1 MKNSTKKLCCIA
13 VCLVFAA
20 LCFVGLVGCN
30 NDTTK
35 DTTFRIVTSWE
46 KSGIRNHFYSGSD
59 IGSLQ
64 YFMVEGLY
72 RIVRS
77 TGEIDCELA
86 DGMPVHYEENGNYYT
101 NIKIKSNA
109 KWQNGEDFLAEDVL
123 AFYHINHTTAT
134 NYMLDIEEVNDHE
147 IKITWNPQ
155 KLPVENVRN
164 LLIAQDRQGTCKYSE
179 FKQYVDLADRL
190 VSSSPMNTNPDWF
203 GAYNRASDKD
213 TLAMLDANY
222 RAYQNYNPSWFVATG
237 PYTLKVQ
244 SPTQAQLEKNPY
256 HWAADNLAFDK
267 INAYSSSDIN
277 QTYNLLANDQID
289 YMDGVIPYDSLRSI
303 LESNSKLVHLKMYD
317 PGAIGLLF
325 NMKKG
330 IWTDKTREAF
340 QYIFDRDEIKN
351 AANPYALTSYY
362 ALLGM
367 CETEAKTYMSDEHFN
382 SLTKYSY
389 DEAKASRL
397 LIDAGW
403 SYRDGSWYF
412 PGGQKATLT
421 LGVDAGNVI
430 HSAVAEAV
438 QSMLQ
443 LFGIDVTLKKSSQEA
458 WFTAAAQVGSE
469 YDFSVHWT
477 DLNPTSSFPSGSL
490 EHFQNY
496 MSYICQVDR
505 YPATYNVIQLQNG
518 LKLPVTDLSTGK
530 QFYYADKMNSFY
542 SQTDENLENMVS
554 SYGTS
559 ISKANMGVQF
569 FQNVTGS
576 FINVDKVGGVPL
588 ESYWSQA
595 RDVTYLPPVGSDD
608 YYAVAKTNLYFAG
621 AWVFTSGTYTVK

>member
-1 MKNSTKKLCCIA
+1 MKNSTKKLCCIT

-20 LCFVGLVGCN
+20 FCFVGLVGCN

-542 SQTDENLENMVS
+542 SQSDENLENMVS
-554 SYGTS
+554 SYVTS

-595 RDVTYLPPVGSDD
+595 RDVTYLPQVGSDD

>member
-542 SQTDENLENMVS
+542 SQSDENLENMVS
-554 SYGTS
+554 SYVTS

-595 RDVTYLPPVGSDD
+595 RDVTYLPQVGSDD

>member
-1 MKNSTKKLCCIA
+1 
-13 VCLVFAA
+13 AA
-20 LCFVGLVGCN
+20 CVN
-30 NDTTK
+30 NTVK
-35 DTTFRIVTSWE
+35 DTSFRIVTSWE

-86 DGMPVHYEENGNYYT
+86 DGMPVHYTEGENYCT
-101 NIKIKSNA
+101 NVKIKQNA

-155 KLPVENVRN
+155 KLPVESVRN

-179 FKQYVDLADRL
+179 FKTYVDLADRL
-190 VSSSPMNTNPDWF
+190 VSSSPLNTNPDWF
-203 GAYNRASDKD
+203 GAYNRASDPE

-222 RAYQNYNPSWFVATG
+222 RAYQNHNPSWFVATG
-237 PYTLKVQ
+237 PYTLKIQ
-244 SPTQAQLEKNPY
+244 SATQVQLEKNPY
-256 HWAADNLAFDK
+256 HWAAENLSFDT

-277 QTYNLLANDQID
+277 QTYNLLANDKID

-303 LESNSKLVHLKMYD
+303 LENNRNLVHLKMYD
-317 PGAIGLLF
+317 PGSVGLLF

-330 IWTDKTREAF
+330 VWQDKVREAF
-340 QYIFDRDEIKN
+340 QYIFDREEIKN
-351 AANPYALTSYY
+351 AANPYALTSEY

-367 CETEAKTYMSDEHFN
+367 CETEARTYMSQQNFN
-382 SLTKYSY
+382 SLTKYGY
-389 DEAKASRL
+389 DEAKASKL
-397 LIDAGW
+397 LIEAGW
-403 SYRDGSWYF
+403 SYKDGSWYF
-412 PGGQKATLT
+412 PSGQKAKLT
-421 LGVDAGNVI
+421 LGVDNGNVI

-438 QSMLQ
+438 QSMLN
-443 LFGIDVTLKKSSQEA
+443 LFGIEVTLKKSAQEA
-458 WFTAAAQVGSE
+458 WFTAASQVGSE

-496 MSYICQVDR
+496 MSHICQMDR
-505 YPATYNVIQLQNG
+505 YPSTYPIIQLQNG
-518 LKLPVTDLSTGK
+518 LTLPITDVATGQK
-530 QFYYADKMNSFY
+530 FAFADKMSSFY
-542 SQTDENLENMVS
+542 SQSGDNLENMVS
-554 SYGTS
+554 SYVTS
-559 ISKANMGVQF
+559 MSQANLGVQF

-576 FINVDKVGGVPL
+576 FINVAKVDGVPL
-588 ESYWSQA
+588 KEYWSQTQ
-595 RDVTYLPPVGSDD
+595 DVTYLPQVGSDE

-621 AWVFTSGTYTVK
+621 AWMFTSGTYKVK